1 MFESVIYFKK
11 VLQLVD
17 KGYKGENQNIS
28 KVKYYK
34 RGCPYDGK
42 INENW
47 NKCKVD
53 RFILAMIYPPLP
65 VAKFRGIEM
74 KNIEDYLKIKD

>member
-1 MFESVIYFKK
+1 M
-11 VLQLVD
+11 
-17 KGYKGENQNIS
+17 
-28 KVKYYK
+28 KYYK